1 MAEDVEALVKK
12 EVAAARAI
20 LREDK
25 LLASHTALKTKL
37 DKHFP
42 DEAET
47 PDDGKPKPPDKKDT
61 PETGEPERKP
71 GIWWGE
77 ANSGE

>member
-1 MAEDVEALVKK
+1 MSEDVEAIVKR

-25 LLASHTALKTKL
+25 LIASHGALKAKM

-42 DEAET
+42 DEEEVT
-47 PDDGKPKPPDKKDT
+47 DDGKPKPPDKKPT
-61 PETGEPERKP
+61 PEPGTDKKP
-71 GIWWGE
+71 GIWWGGTVS
-77 ANSGE
+77 SGE